1 MVLPARLP
9 VLLQNVRKDAVQPT
23 LFSYSSAISSKGRN
37 DWEAAL
43 CVLNMLPA
51 AGLLPG
57 CVSYGIV
64 MRTIAHTCRLWE
76 LGISMLRKMQVQM
89 VQGNEITASTAVTT
103 SGRSS
108 AWQPALELFSRMLL
122 HQLCQDVISYT
133 AAIASCEPVGRWQKM
148 LEINCWAWRR
158 DQSLLMEMPLLDVV
172 ACGAAVSACA
182 KAGAWQ
188 EALGLLFTMSTQTLQ
203 PNTICVNA
211 AISACER
218 SGCWE
223 VALQLLYGMPLQAL
237 QRDDVSC
244 CAATSACVR
253 AVQWQVALSLLVA
266 FSSML
271 LQRTAISFNAAMSA
285 CEKAK
290 RWQTVLQLVRDMGSQ
305 SLLLD
310 SVTTGVVGLACDN
323 AEQWQRSLQFQWVSS
338 GCGISAGLPN
348 LAQRLVWS
356 EGDRAELGALL
367 DPKKMKLASPQNLVL
382 LVWCA
387 ASLAQSKRIFSDV
400 GTQLVNYLSSGQLT
414 WRENARLAWS
424 LANLEVHDGNL
435 LQTLQEDRLQEKRA
449 MHPCL
454 HTAGSNVAQTFG
466 LHTV

>member
-9 VLLQNVRKDAVQPT
+9 ALLQNVQKDAVQPT
-23 LFSYSSAISSKGRN
+23 LFSYNSAIKGRN

-43 CVLNMLPA
+43 CVLNTLPA

-57 CVSYGIV
+57 CSSYGIV

-76 LGISMLRKMQVQM
+76 LGISMLGKMRVQM

-103 SGRSS
+103 SGRSN

-148 LEINCWAWRR
+148 LE
-158 DQSLLMEMPLLDVV
+158 LLMEMPLLDVV

-188 EALGLLFTMSTQTLQ
+188 EALGLLFTMSSQTL

-244 CAATSACVR
+244 CAAISAC
-253 AVQWQVALSLLVA
+253 AS
-266 FSSML
+266 SSMAGGFVLAGCL
-271 LQRTAISFNAAMSA
+271 LINAPS
-285 CEKAK
+285 
-290 RWQTVLQLVRDMGSQ
+290 T
-305 SLLLD
+305 D
-310 SVTTGVVGLACDN
+310 SN
-323 AEQWQRSLQFQWVSS
+323 QFQ
-338 GCGISAGLPN
+338 CGN
-348 LAQRLVWS
+348 
-356 EGDRAELGALL
+356 E
-367 DPKKMKLASPQNLVL
+367 
-382 LVWCA
+382 
-387 ASLAQSKRIFSDV
+387 
-400 GTQLVNYLSSGQLT
+400 
-414 WRENARLAWS
+414 
-424 LANLEVHDGNL
+424 
-435 LQTLQEDRLQEKRA
+435 
-449 MHPCL
+449 CL
-454 HTAGSNVAQTFG
+454 
-466 LHTV
+466 